1 LKDGVP
7 EFEVLPVPLRRVS
20 SLAILLALAAGP
32 AIAQDVTGSIGDTR
46 VRVASASVDVGLL
59 REAIARAERGDAA
72 GATERANRLGDP
84 TARKL
89 VDWFLLR
96 AGGEGVTSQRI
107 LRFVAE
113 NPSWPGDVQLRN
125 RAEAQLAS
133 ENRPAAEV
141 IAFFGRREPRTAN
154 GRLALAT
161 ALRAQGNTEQAHRVV
176 REMWRTSSFAAS
188 FEDRVRERFP
198 GVVTRADEQARM
210 QRLLFD
216 EETGD
221 ALRVARRLGGA
232 DLAIAQAR
240 IAIINRA
247 GNAGAL
253 LNGVP
258 EAARSD
264 ASYHFA
270 RVQFLRRAERW
281 REAAQAILAAPR
293 DPRVLV
299 DPDSWWVER
308 RLVGR
313 ALLEEGDART
323 AYRVFAGHSARRD
336 VDRMEAEF
344 HAGWVALRF
353 LQDPGT
359 ADQHFARLQGDAVRS
374 ISAARASYWRGRAA
388 EAQGNGFGAQ
398 GHFEAAARHRTTFY
412 GQLAMAKIG
421 RADLTVG
428 GSPRVDDGTRARFER
443 RDVVRA
449 IRLLHQAGMSDK
461 ARPFF
466 REASEEWTDAE
477 ELALLARLGG
487 ELGQVRYLL
496 LVGKNAL
503 ARGIPLESYAFPTN
517 GVPNVP
523 SAGNQVER
531 AVVLGL
537 ARQESTFDPVI
548 RSSAGA
554 VGLMQMLPGSAA
566 QTARRYGVAWNPGQL
581 TNAEYNTRLG
591 QAYLGEV
598 IQEFGGSYIL
608 AFAAYNA
615 GRGRVREW
623 IQRFGDPRDP
633 RVDPVDWIE
642 RIPFSETRNYVMRVM
657 ENTQVYRARLS
668 GSTARLGIDRDIRR
682 RGGMGPAASSE

>member
-1 LKDGVP
+1 MSVMRATP
-7 EFEVLPVPLRRVS
+7 Y
-20 SLAILLALAAGP
+20 ALALGLAFAAPGL
-32 AIAQDVTGSIGDTR
+32 AQDVTGSIGDTR
-46 VRVASASVDVGLL
+46 VRVASASVDMGLL

-72 GATERANRLGDP
+72 GATERSNRLGDP
-84 TARKL
+84 TAKKL
-89 VDWFLLR
+89 VEWFLLR
-96 AGGEGVTSQRI
+96 AGGPGVSSQQIQRF
-107 LRFVAE
+107 LRE
-113 NPSWPGDVQLRN
+113 NPSWPADGQLRN
-125 RAEAQLAS
+125 RMEAQLAS
-133 ENRPAAEV
+133 ESRTPADV
-141 IAFFGRREPRTAN
+141 IAFFGGREPRTAN

-161 ALRAQGNTEQAHRVV
+161 ALRAQGQGERANQMIRD
-176 REMWRTSSFAAS
+176 MWRTASFAAT

-198 GVVTRADEQARM
+198 GVVTRADEQARL
-210 QRLLFD
+210 QRLLFN

-232 DLAIAQAR
+232 DLAITQAR
-240 IAIINRA
+240 IAVINRA

-253 LNGVP
+253 LNAVP
-258 EAARSD
+258 ESARSD
-264 ASYHFA
+264 ASYQFA

-293 DPRVLV
+293 DARVLV
-299 DPDSWWVER
+299 DPDEWWVER

-313 ALLEEGDART
+313 ALLEEGDHRT
-323 AYRVFAGHSARRD
+323 AYRIFAGHSARRD
-336 VDRMEAEF
+336 VERMEAEF
-344 HAGWVALRF
+344 HAGWTALRF

-359 ADQHFARLQGDAVRS
+359 ADQHFARLQGTAVRS

-388 EAQGNGFGAQ
+388 EAQGNGFGAT
-398 GHFEAAARHRTTFY
+398 GHYEAAARYRTTFY
-412 GQLAMAKIG
+412 GQLAMAKLG
-421 RADLTVG
+421 RTDISAG
-428 GSPRVDDGTRARFER
+428 GAPRVDDGTRARFER
-443 RDVVRA
+443 RDTVRA
-449 IRLLHQAGMSDK
+449 IRLLHQAGLADK

-503 ARGIPLESYAFPTN
+503 ARGMPLETYAFPTN

-523 SAGNQVER
+523 SAGHPVER

-566 QTARRYGVAWNPGQL
+566 QTARRYGVAWNPAQL
-581 TNAEYNTRLG
+581 TNAEYNARLG

-598 IQEFGGSYIL
+598 LQEFGGSYIL

-615 GRGRVREW
+615 GRSRVREW
-623 IQRFGDPRDP
+623 ITRFGDPRDP

-682 RGGMGPAASSE
+682 RGGMGTTTQE